1 MELEQDSAIGNEG
14 VLSEH
19 GIRVGDIVR
28 VAEQPRGGEKKRDK
42 AGMERKGCEGVVVR
56 VGNKGV
62 QVAVGEGEGR
72 GEEGLE
78 GLGGRVWV

>member
-1 MELEQDSAIGNEG
+1 MELEQDSAIGKEG
-14 VLSEH
+14 VLGEH

-28 VAEQPRGGEKKRDK
+28 VAEQPKGGEKKRDK

-62 QVAVGEGEGR
+62 QVAVGD
-72 GEEGLE
+72 EEALE
-78 GLGGRVWV
+78 RLGGRVWV